1 MPADVLKHKWISH
14 ITMAMQM
21 THPDVPASQI
31 EQMVAKIY
39 EKRVRDTNVQI
50 YNNYENT
57 VAPTTLVQLVDWFQT
72 SKPLIA
78 ESGVYFYPKN
88 QKRNVNV
95 EIIKDD
101 MLDVRTIHKKEKFKA
116 MEAGDEFLAAVKD
129 LQQGNDKK
137 AANSGYG
144 AEGESS
150 SFLYNI
156 HSAMSVTA
164 SGRGQISTA
173 CQCFENLLADNVKFF
188 HMTEFFTWVYNIIHE
203 EPDWQYDAFEIIGI
217 VPSRTQFIER
227 YASKFGHESLMNL
240 DQIGMVYDTLTDE
253 QRIRVYYKANIR
265 EFLSLRKPS
274 DLYSDIACSDVEF
287 IDPNKIPDEL
297 KKQIDKLTNWIIEF
311 VAYKYGVF
319 RYEDRT
325 RYQKRKVTIVID
337 TDSNFLYYGDLYRYL
352 INNVLQGKL
361 FRKKKD
367 RDSYKMRVLNV
378 LSNVSTVAITQR
390 LWEYTG
396 TANVAEEDRK
406 WIKMKNEFYYT
417 RVIVTFAKKS
427 YVGLQARQEEVV
439 FKEPK
444 LDVKGVNFFK
454 STASEDT
461 SKFIYQDV
469 LMDQLLDP
477 PSGKVSLRSTYKVIN
492 DFQNKMYD
500 EIKNGALG
508 YLKRSIRVKTPDGY
522 ANPMRIGQYK
532 AVFVWNSIVPDKERI
547 DLPATITL
555 VKVLLRNK
563 QDAAALEK
571 WPDIYNKVIELFDT
585 NEDIGDYTDP
595 ETGKRKKGKGIKAIA
610 MPSEYDEV
618 PEWLLAI
625 IDTET
630 LVVDNMSLFTQLYR
644 PLGMAKGTT
653 SHNGS
658 QVSYYTNIVRI

>member
-1 MPADVLKHKWISH
+1 MPSNVLKHKWIAHMS
-14 ITMAMQM
+14 MAMQM
-21 THPDVPASQI
+21 THPDVPKDRI
-31 EQMVAKIY
+31 EQMVAQIY
-39 EKRVRDTNVQI
+39 DRRVNDTKVQI

-57 VAPTTLVQLVDWFQT
+57 IAPTTLLGIVDWIET
-72 SKPLIA
+72 TKPLIA
-78 ESGVYFYPKN
+78 ESGVFFYQKS

-95 EIIKDD
+95 EIIKDE
-101 MLDVRTIHKKEKFKA
+101 MLDARTVHKKEKFAA

-188 HMTEFFTWVYNIIHE
+188 HMTEFYTWVYNIIHE
-203 EPDWQYDAFEIIGI
+203 APDWEYDAFDVVGI
-217 VPSRTQFIER
+217 VPSRKQFIER
-227 YASKFGHESLMNL
+227 YADKFGHASLMNL
-240 DQIGMVYDTLTDE
+240 EQIGQVYDALDEE

-265 EFLSLRKPS
+265 EFLALRRPS
-274 DLYSDIACSDVEF
+274 DLYSEIACTDTEF
-287 IDPNKIPDEL
+287 IDPNKIPSEL
-297 KKQIDKLTNWIIEF
+297 KKPIDKLTNWVIEF
-311 VAYKYGVF
+311 VAYKHGVF

-325 RYQKRKVTIVID
+325 RYQKRKICIVID
-337 TDSNFLYYGDLYRYL
+337 TDSNFLVYGDLYRYL
-352 INNVLQGKL
+352 IDNVLQTKM
-361 FRKKKD
+361 FRKKAD
-367 RDSYKMRVLNV
+367 HENYKMRVLNV
-378 LSNVSTVAITQR
+378 LSNFSTVAITQR

-396 TANVAEEDRK
+396 TANIAEEDRK
-406 WIKMKNEFYYT
+406 FVSMKNEFYYP

-427 YVGLQARQEEVV
+427 YVGLQARQEAVI
-439 FKEPK
+439 FSTPK

-461 SKFIYQDV
+461 SNFIYQDV
-469 LMDQLLDP
+469 LMDQLLAP
-477 PSGKVSLRSTYKVIN
+477 PSGKVSLRDTYKVIN
-492 DFQNKMYD
+492 QFQKKMYD
-500 EIKNGALG
+500 EIRSGALG

-563 QDAAALEK
+563 QDAAALER
-571 WPDIYNKVIELFDT
+571 WPDIYKKVIHLFDT
-585 NEDIGDYTDP
+585 NDEIGDYVDP
-595 ETGKRKKGKGIKAIA
+595 ATGKTKKGKGIKAIA

-630 LVVDNMSLFTQLYR
+630 LVADNMKLFTQLYR
-644 PLGMAKGTT
+644 PLGMSKGTT

-658 QVSYYTNIVRI
+658 QVVYYTNIVRI